1 MSAAASSPVPP
12 SLSPAWRQALPGFVL
27 ALLGVLLLFRGTG
40 LAMVE
45 IWNRSETFAHAFVV
59 PPLSLWLIWRQRAV
73 LARLEPRPALS
84 ALLPLALAAL
94 LWLLGELAA
103 VNAATQFAF
112 TAMLILVVPV
122 TLGWAVAR
130 SLAFPLG
137 FLFFAVPFGEFIM
150 PQLMEWTA
158 DFTVAAL
165 RLTGVPVFREGL
177 QFVIPSGSWSVV
189 EACSGI
195 RYLMASVMVGTLFAY
210 LNYRSLKRRWIFV
223 VVAAVLPLAANWM
236 RAYLIVM
243 LGHLSGN
250 KLAAGADHLIYGW
263 VFFGIVMFAMFM
275 IGARW
280 SEPDPEPVA
289 ADAGDAAP
297 ASSGSS
303 APLQSKPMVAWL
315 PWLSAM
321 LLLGLLALPQVLM
334 ARLAHSVTAL
344 PPQLSAMKLVA
355 PDWQLRPD
363 TVPPFKPAFE
373 QAAAELQVSYAKAGG
388 AEVGLYLGYYRH
400 QGFESKL
407 ISSNNVLVRS
417 KDHDWAQVSS
427 GRQQFSVGAG
437 MLPLRTAEL
446 RASTLGHGSNEA
458 DLQSRLR
465 VWQLYWVNGRVL
477 SQDWQAKLYGA
488 FLRLM
493 GQGDDAAVII
503 LYANKAQAGKD
514 DALLQRFVQDNWA
527 QIEASLRAERDAG
540 LAQGAR

>member
-1 MSAAASSPVPP
+1 MSAALQPAPP
-12 SLSPAWRQALPGFVL
+12 SLSAAWRQALPGFVL
-27 ALLGVLLLFRGTG
+27 ALMGVLLLFRGTG

-73 LARLEPRPALS
+73 LAGLEPRPALS
-84 ALLPLALAAL
+84 ALLPLALVGL

-263 VFFGIVMFAMFM
+263 AFFGIVMFAMFM
-275 IGARW
+275 IGSRW
-280 SEPDPEPVA
+280 SEPDPQPA
-289 ADAGDAAP
+289 AAVLKDG
-297 ASSGSS
+297 ASPQQ
-303 APLQSKPMVAWL
+303 AKPLPAWL
-315 PWLSAM
+315 PWVSAL
-321 LLLGLLALPQVLM
+321 LLLGLLALPQLM
-334 ARLAHSVTAL
+334 VARLEHSATTL
-344 PPQLSAMKLVA
+344 PPQLSAAKLVG
-355 PDWQLRPD
+355 PDWQLRAEALPQ
-363 TVPPFKPAFE
+363 FKPAFE
-373 QAAAELQVSYAKAGG
+373 QPAADLQASYARGDG

-417 KDHDWAQVSS
+417 KDHDWAQVAS
-427 GRQQFSVGAG
+427 GRQELPVNAAV
-437 MLPLRTAEL
+437 LPLRTAEL
-446 RASTLGHGSNEA
+446 RGSALGHGSSEA

-488 FLRLM
+488 VYRLL